1 MTANR
6 GRSLGAEGS
15 RQNLGDERMK
25 AFAALCRLVCCLA
38 YLQAAVA
45 IADDEPLHSQID
57 KMLVPVTGMEPAAAT
72 DAEFLRRVSLDLIGM
87 PPTADEARAFLKDA
101 AADKRVQ
108 LVDRLLG
115 SPHFV
120 RRFAQALDLMLMER
134 RPNTNV
140 PADEWQAWLVKSV
153 RENKP
158 WNVLA
163 KEILL
168 ADGADPAKRAPA
180 RFALDRGSDPN
191 MLTRDIGR
199 VFFGR
204 DMQCAQCHD
213 HPLVGDYLQS
223 DYQGLFA
230 FLQPSYAIT
239 KKEGDKQTVLEAE
252 HAGGNVAFQ
261 SVFLHVPRRTAAR
274 VPDGTM
280 IDEPFYLPGDEYQV
294 APGDNVKS
302 IPKFSYREKLA
313 EFATNGSNEAFN
325 RNIANRL
332 WAFMFGRGL
341 VQPVDWQNPENPP
354 SNPELLKLLST
365 QIAAMKFDMR
375 AFVRE
380 LALTKAY
387 QRAFTPPADEASL
400 GEKAAA
406 EVKRLEAERDPLAK
420 GSEASDDTYKK
431 AADAWEKAEAA
442 TLPVAG
448 ELDAAKT
455 KYADAKKK
463 ADDAAKAAADASSQ
477 LQAKKVAMGSVQQAA
492 TAAQEAV
499 KALPADKELAD
510 AAQKFVA
517 RAQQLVTEA
526 TALAKTADEKN
537 AAVAPAADEWNKTK
551 PPVETAVQKITPLTT
566 TLKDSE
572 KAMLTAREKA
582 EFEKERLAAL
592 DRRLKTAKMVASL
605 PELNAGIVAA
615 KAAIPQREAA
625 AVAAQKLMDEFAP
638 HAAAQETTTKA
649 LADAAAVATKNEQ
662 MAKAE
667 VAKLVATVDAI
678 VAASKTLETAQKESP
693 ESAVLTESIAKLQQS
708 LTRAQSEASESQK
721 KVAAAASASAAAN
734 QAFVTAQETLAG
746 VLAERARREK
756 AAAAANEA
764 SAAAKSDLKTKEAVL
779 MTTATELNDRWTNDF
794 TIASLKPLSPEQM
807 CWSVFRATGVYER
820 YWKAEV
826 VELDKAKPLTD
837 EQKKDAAQVAA
848 RNVELEQRTYDK
860 LKGNIGTFVSFYG
873 AAAGQPQGDF
883 FATADQ
889 ALFAAN
895 AAAINSWVAPAGGN
909 VSEGIAKQED
919 AGKAAEELYLT
930 VMTRMP
936 TDSERADVVNYLK
949 DRAKD
954 KPVAAQELV
963 WALLNSAEFR
973 FNH

>member
-1 MTANR
+1 M
-6 GRSLGAEGS
+6 
-15 RQNLGDERMK
+15 Q
-25 AFAALCRLVCCLA
+25 AFAALRRFVFVGVFA
-38 YLQAAVA
+38 QVAVA
-45 IADDEPLHSQID
+45 AAQSEPLHDQID
-57 KMLVPVTGMEPAAAT
+57 KLLVPVTGVEPASAS

-87 PPTADEARAFLKDA
+87 PPTADEAREFLKDA

-108 LVDRLLG
+108 LIDRLLG

-140 PADEWQAWLVKSV
+140 TADEWQAWLVQSV
-153 RENKP
+153 RENKS
-158 WNVLA
+158 WNELA

-213 HPLVGDYLQS
+213 HPLVDDYLQS

-230 FLQPSYAIT
+230 FLQPTYAIT
-239 KKEGDKQTVLEAE
+239 KKEGDKQTVMVAE
-252 HAGGNVAFQ
+252 RAGGNVSFQ

-280 IDEPFYLPGDEYQV
+280 IDEPFYLPGEEYQV
-294 APGDNVKS
+294 APGDQVKS

-313 EFATNGSNEAFN
+313 ELATNGSNEAFN

-341 VQPVDWQNPENPP
+341 VQPLDWQNPENPP
-354 SNPELLKLLST
+354 SNPELLNVLAA
-365 QIAAMKFDMR
+365 QIAAMKFDMK

-380 LALTKAY
+380 LALTNAY
-387 QRAFTPPADEASL
+387 QRAFTPPADITSL
-400 GEKAAA
+400 GDKAEQEA
-406 EVKRLEAERDPLAK
+406 KRLQGERETIVKA
-420 GSEASDDTYKK
+420 SEASDAAYKK
-431 AADAWEKAEAA
+431 AAEAWEKAEAD

-448 ELDAAKT
+448 ELDTAKT

-463 ADDAAKAAADASSQ
+463 ADEAAKAAADATTQ
-477 LQAKKVAMGSVQQAA
+477 LQAKKAAMGSVQQAA

-499 KALPADKELAD
+499 KALPADKELVE

-526 TALAKTADEKN
+526 AALAKSADEKN
-537 AAVAPAADEWNKTK
+537 AAVAPTADAWNKTK
-551 PPVETAVQKITPLTT
+551 PSVETAVQKIAPLTT
-566 TLKDSE
+566 TLKETE
-572 KAMLTAREKA
+572 KAMLDTREKA
-582 EFEKERLAAL
+582 ELDKERLAAL
-592 DRRLKTAKMVASL
+592 DQRLKTAQMVAGL
-605 PELNAGIVAA
+605 AKLNAAITAA
-615 KAAIPQREAA
+615 KAGMPAREA
-625 AVAAQKLMDEFAP
+625 AVAATQKVLLEFSP
-638 HAAAQETTTKA
+638 QAAAQEAATKA
-649 LADAAAVATKNEQ
+649 LGEAAAAATKNIQ
-662 MAKAE
+662 AIQAARAKNS
-667 VAKLVATVDAI
+667 ATVDAI
-678 VAASKTLETAQKESP
+678 VAASKTLDTARKSSP
-693 ESAVLTESIAKLQQS
+693 ESAVLNESIAKLQES
-708 LTRAQSEASESQK
+708 LARAQAEVGEWQMK
-721 KVAAAASASAAAN
+721 LDAAAN
-734 QAFVTAQETLAG
+734 AQQAADHAFVAAQETLAG

-764 SAAAKSDLKTKEAVL
+764 LVAAKADVDAKGATLTA
-779 MTTATELNDRWTNDF
+779 TTTELNDRWTNDF

-820 YWKAEV
+820 YWKAEAA
-826 VELDKAKPLTD
+826 ELDKAKPLTD
-837 EQKKDAAQVAA
+837 EQKKDATQVAA
-848 RNVELEQRTYDK
+848 RDVELEQRTYDK
-860 LKGNIGTFVSFYG
+860 LKGNLGTFVAFYG

-889 ALFAAN
+889 ALFVAN
-895 AAAINSWVAPAGGN
+895 AAALNSWVAPASGN
-909 VSEGIAKQED
+909 VSDNIAKQTD
-919 AGKAAEELYLT
+919 AAAAAEELYLT
-930 VMTRMP
+930 VLTRMP
-936 TDSERADVVNYLK
+936 TETERADVATYLTE
-949 DRAKD
+949 RAKD
-954 KPVAAQELV
+954 RPVAAQELV